1 LLVKEHRA
9 NSTSA
14 HRACRICVASLHQ
27 QQRNEIMNTIL
38 RSVNNF
44 FYHPGAMLTASH
56 PVVHPARCVCSFSGP
71 AA

>member
-27 QQRNEIMNTIL
+27 QQRNEIMKISHRGVKKFLKLFAPRGFEKIL
-38 RSVNNF
+38 LIRPTF
-44 FYHPGAMLTASH
+44 AQRHPQ
-56 PVVHPARCVCSFSGP
+56 REK
-71 AA
+71 